1 MLQQI
6 QTPEILHQCAL
17 MAERLTD
24 MFRVFAEMVIDKE
37 IDPSDRVEA
46 GRFAAE
52 LAMFSIKSWT
62 SPSTLL
68 AVRDEELLPL
78 INRITHYNKRDE
90 NYKFIEYVLR
100 TNRVLEDLPRSMK
113 EYEKAEKQN
122 MMKAYNNNERT
133 GVRKHIW

>member
-24 MFRVFAEMVIDKE
+24 LFRVFAEMVIDKE
-37 IDPSDRVEA
+37 IDPSDRIEA

-52 LAMFSIKSWT
+52 LAMFAIISWT

-78 INRITHYNKRDE
+78 LIGLRTTIKEMRITS
-90 NYKFIEYVLR
+90 L
-100 TNRVLEDLPRSMK
+100 LSMS
-113 EYEKAEKQN
+113 
-122 MMKAYNNNERT
+122 
-133 GVRKHIW
+133 